1 MAVTPADLEAI
12 KQAIIGAINSAAG
25 TATAGATVGDPA
37 EIARLE
43 AYVETLN
50 RASAAL
56 SRQEDR
62 ANAMNDARRREEEL
76 SRIATERQQNLIEG
90 YEAEIALNNQ
100 RGTANASVTAAIE
113 QQIEAAEREIE
124 TIQENTRQRER
135 NTEAIQNQETAMKSL
150 SAGVE
155 DLTAVYG
162 QHNLVNVDAIA
173 GMVSQIR
180 QAGILKASQAA
191 LGGVLKGLV
200 NTIIQLAFM
209 TDESA
214 KSFMAATGAARETA
228 DAIMGDVQAMSFYGV
243 QVDEVYKAHTA
254 LRGEMTEFSMMS
266 IENQR
271 AVANTGALLQKQGVS
286 LTDFGKAT
294 QIAMKAFSMGAKEAA
309 GASIELN
316 DLAQKIGVTPQQMQ
330 ADFASAGN
338 ELAAFGSSGV
348 RAFKDLAIVSK
359 STGIEMDKLLRISEG
374 FDTFEGAAT
383 QAGKLNAAL
392 GGNFVNAMDL
402 MMAKEPA
409 KRFEMIRDALLS
421 SGKAFDS
428 MSYFER
434 KFYVGAIDG
443 IESTADLAMLLSGDL
458 DALKDSS
465 TETTASIKKLQE
477 RTKAIQ
483 SIQERFKSVLM
494 TLIPVASELITG
506 FESLA
511 DSIAAN
517 KDTIKTF
524 TAGISSM
531 VSLLATYVIPYIDK
545 IVGAFLILG
554 GAKMLAGLALTIKA
568 LFGLGAAAPAATAGL
583 TGLVGPTLALG
594 VAAAGI
600 GIAIGIA
607 ANGLSNL
614 AESFSLLAPEQ
625 ITGLNEAIGGLLIT
639 MIIFSVALLGVAK
652 ASAAAAVPML
662 AFGAAVLMIGLAI
675 AVAASGIGE
684 MARGFSSMF
693 KSITVENVGL
703 FTTFATTMA
712 LGSTAFAAAG
722 IGLGVMALGISSVGR
737 ALAGLPMETL
747 KELSKLGGID
757 VNVET
762 SGVTKNIEAIMDS
775 INKADT
781 LKLAAASLLV
791 TSATANN
798 VGAPAAAPAAMAA
811 QQAAPSVD
819 VKVYIDGKE
828 MKKDTVVAVNNEIVS
843 RITGR
848 PVVT

>member
-1 MAVTPADLEAI
+1 MAVNQADLEAI

-25 TATAGATVGDPA
+25 TAGTGATVGDPA

-43 AYVETLN
+43 AYVQTLN
-50 RASAAL
+50 RANAAL
-56 SRQEDR
+56 DRQEQR
-62 ANAMNDARRREEEL
+62 AQSLSNATERQNEL
-76 SRIATERQQNLIEG
+76 NRIRIERQQNLIEG
-90 YEAEIALNNQ
+90 YETDIALNNQ
-100 RGTANASVTAAIE
+100 RGPAYQAVNGAIE
-113 QQIEAAEREIE
+113 QQIELAE
-124 TIQENTRQRER
+124 
-135 NTEAIQNQETAMKSL
+135 EAIQKLEEDNRKREKSIELLKKQEEAMRSL
-150 SAGVE
+150 SAGMENLV
-155 DLTAVYG
+155 AVYS

-180 QAGILKASQAA
+180 QAGLLKASQAA

-200 NTIIQLAFM
+200 NTIINLAFM

-434 KFYVGAIDG
+434 KLYVGAIDG
-443 IESTADLAMLLSGDL
+443 I
-458 DALKDSS
+458 
-465 TETTASIKKLQE
+465 
-477 RTKAIQ
+477 
-483 SIQERFKSVLM
+483 
-494 TLIPVASELITG
+494 
-506 FESLA
+506 
-511 DSIAAN
+511 
-517 KDTIKTF
+517 
-524 TAGISSM
+524 
-531 VSLLATYVIPYIDK
+531 
-545 IVGAFLILG
+545 
-554 GAKMLAGLALTIKA
+554 
-568 LFGLGAAAPAATAGL
+568 
-583 TGLVGPTLALG
+583 
-594 VAAAGI
+594 
-600 GIAIGIA
+600 
-607 ANGLSNL
+607 
-614 AESFSLLAPEQ
+614 
-625 ITGLNEAIGGLLIT
+625 
-639 MIIFSVALLGVAK
+639 
-652 ASAAAAVPML
+652 
-662 AFGAAVLMIGLAI
+662 
-675 AVAASGIGE
+675 
-684 MARGFSSMF
+684 
-693 KSITVENVGL
+693 
-703 FTTFATTMA
+703 
-712 LGSTAFAAAG
+712 
-722 IGLGVMALGISSVGR
+722 
-737 ALAGLPMETL
+737 
-747 KELSKLGGID
+747 
-757 VNVET
+757 
-762 SGVTKNIEAIMDS
+762 
-775 INKADT
+775 
-781 LKLAAASLLV
+781 
-791 TSATANN
+791 
-798 VGAPAAAPAAMAA
+798 
-811 QQAAPSVD
+811 
-819 VKVYIDGKE
+819 
-828 MKKDTVVAVNNEIVS
+828 
-843 RITGR
+843 
-848 PVVT
+848 

>member
-1 MAVTPADLEAI
+1 MAVNPADLEAI
-12 KQAIIGAINSAAG
+12 KQAIIGAINAAAG
-25 TATAGATVGDPA
+25 GSSTSSPVADETARLNEYLQALERTESALLNQQQAAAARRAGAAQDA
-37 EIARLE
+37 E
-43 AYVETLN
+43 LN
-50 RASAAL
+50 R
-56 SRQEDR
+56 
-62 ANAMNDARRREEEL
+62 
-76 SRIATERQQNLIEG
+76 IAIERQQNII
-90 YEAEIALNNQ
+90 EIAQTELDLARQ
-100 RGTANASVTAAIE
+100 QGVVRQDQIDQTQEIIE
-113 QQIEAAEREIE
+113 QATQVIEDIE
-124 TIQENTRQRER
+124 EDTRQRER
-135 NTEAIQNQETAMKSL
+135 NTEAIQNQEAALRSL
-150 SAGVE
+150 SAGMERLV
-155 DLTAVYG
+155 AVYS
-162 QHNLVNVDAIA
+162 QHSLVNVQNIQS
-173 GMVSQIR
+173 MISQIR

-200 NTIIQLAFM
+200 NTIINLAFM

-294 QIAMKAFSMGAKEAA
+294 QIAMKAFSMGAREAA
-309 GASIELN
+309 GASVELN

-330 ADFASAGN
+330 ADFAKAGDK
-338 ELAAFGSSGV
+338 LAAFGSSGV

-402 MMAKEPA
+402 LMAKEPA

-545 IVGAFLILG
+545 IVGVFLILG
-554 GAKMLAGLALTIKA
+554 SVKFLASLGLTIKA
-568 LFGLGAAAPAATAGL
+568 LFGIGAAAPAATAGL

-594 VAAAGI
+594 AAAAGI

-614 AESFSLLAPEQ
+614 AESFSLLTPEQ
-625 ITGLNEAIGGLLIT
+625 IIGLNDAIGGLLTT

-652 ASAAAAVPML
+652 ASAAAAVPLL
-662 AFGAAVLMIGLAI
+662 AFGAAVLGIGLGI

-684 MARGFSSMF
+684 MAFGFSSMF
-693 KSITVENVGL
+693 KSITIENVGL

-712 LGSTAFAAAG
+712 LGSGAFAAAG
-722 IGLGVMALGISSVGR
+722 VGLGVMALGISSVGR
-737 ALAGLPMETL
+737 ALSGLPMETL

-811 QQAAPSVD
+811 QQAAPQVD

-828 MKKDTVVAVNNEIVS
+828 MKKDLLIAVNDEFVS
-843 RITGR
+843 RFSGR
-848 PVVT
+848 PVIT